1 MVDGWEGIWLALRG
15 PMNHHS
21 QQASPTRDEWCGGR
35 ADGSERDTRRGQAS
49 AFVVLCWTPLAR
61 RGQAGQWETGPRR
74 RVALRAPRAAAH
86 MHKRSAKLLAT
97 GHKRRIGDVRRA
109 SFVEIEEKKNEEKE
123 KAGQRVVDG
132 RNWGGAAGLAWSW
145 FPGCE
150 REREGGREGNGR
162 NTDSRKCPGRVQVGW
177 WMMSLVGRAWV
188 HRADLCRL
196 GLCFAGLVGAWGLS
210 LLSQSHSPQQ
220 SRHRICQLPR

>member
-1 MVDGWEGIWLALRG
+1 MVKRLLSLCCAGRRWLGVGRPVNGRRARGGGWLCALQEQLLTCTSAA
-15 PMNHHS
+15 PSCS
-21 QQASPTRDEWCGGR
+21 QQATKDELAMSGVPHL
-35 ADGSERDTRRGQAS
+35 SKLRR
-49 AFVVLCWTPLAR
+49 
-61 RGQAGQWETGPRR
+61 
-74 RVALRAPRAAAH
+74 
-86 MHKRSAKLLAT
+86 
-97 GHKRRIGDVRRA
+97 
-109 SFVEIEEKKNEEKE
+109 KKNEEKE

-220 SRHRICQLPR
+220 SRHMPVT